1 MRDLPAKVV
10 GVAARLLHGD
20 RRDWGGAMAAELAQ
34 LREGPA
40 RWRFALGCTWAVLIA
55 PHHPNAGVPGVA
67 ITVTFLA
74 GVAGCIAATAY
85 VLTTWPH
92 AAGDISRGTS
102 AWFAASLTAYLWI
115 ALRPPHALVAHR
127 DAARRGA
134 AVGFVLFV
142 VAGIGRSA
150 IDAAMSVS
158 DGDVIVGTFLT
169 VTVVGTLSTTAFAV
183 ARAERSFGAGV
194 TASLWV
200 GLVCSILAFNGSLLA
215 ILAGFNLDAH
225 MRHAMPDYYT
235 AFTPDAFLSKHI
247 GGHLASSMEGL
258 RTLPLLALIFGSI
271 GAAIGRR
278 PRAAPHR
285 TITEAS

>member
-10 GVAARLLHGD
+10 AVAARLLHGD
-20 RRDWGGAMAAELAQ
+20 RREWGAAMRAELAL
-34 LREGPA
+34 LREGAA

-55 PHHPNAGVPGVA
+55 PHHPSAGVPAVA
-67 ITVTFLA
+67 ITLTFLA

-102 AWFAASLTAYLWI
+102 AWFAASLAAYLWI
-115 ALRPPHALVAHR
+115 ALRPPSALVAHR

-134 AVGFVLFV
+134 AVGFALFLV
-142 VAGIGRSA
+142 TAVGRSA
-150 IDAAMSVS
+150 IDATVPP
-158 DGDVIVGTFLT
+158 DGDTIVGLFLT
-169 VTVVGTLSTTAFAV
+169 VTVVGTLVTMAFAA

-200 GLVCSILAFNGSLLA
+200 GLVCSILAFNADLLA
-215 ILAGFNLDAH
+215 LLVRFNLDVH
-225 MRHAMPDYYT
+225 MRHAMPDDYT
-235 AFTPDAFLSKHI
+235 AVTPDAFMSKHI
-247 GGHLASSMEGL
+247 GGHLASSMAGL
-258 RTLPLLALIFGSI
+258 RTLPLLALVFGSI

-278 PRAAPHR
+278 RRAAPDR
-285 TITEAS
+285 TVTEAS